1 MVRDTRQ
8 KKFNARNIYSISILI
23 LVGAYILLYALS
35 FFKSDPQNNMLM
47 KENETYTIGDYK
59 VYLMDQKYNP
69 ETETFIAKFF
79 IKEKESSLFF
89 LPLTE
94 KNFSTTVHLKDD
106 LNKKYHSKLLTPNK
120 NFLVMAIDN
129 YKKDDGILKTD
140 LELKTD
146 VVTIDK
152 DKSNSLS
159 TSFYFSNNEADQD
172 NNIKFYDKEIYF
184 EEGAKYQRKFIDK
197 DIKSVNKTIEK
208 YQAEIEN
215 AKSQI
220 KLIDTKMSEFNEDER
235 NEAYMKQEEFKKF
248 ISENNKKI
256 EEQNKKIIE
265 LEAEKKKTFS
275 QS

>member
-35 FFKSDPQNNMLM
+35 FFKNDPQNNMLM

-106 LNKKYHSKLLTPNK
+106 LNKKYNSKLLMPNK

-220 KLIDTKMSEFNEDER
+220 KLIDNKMSEFNEDER
-235 NEAYMKQEEFKKF
+235 NEANMKQEEFKKF

-265 LEAEKKKTFS
+265 LETEKKKTFS
-275 QS
+275 QP

>member
-106 LNKKYHSKLLTPNK
+106 LNKKYHSKLLMPNK

-152 DKSNSLS
+152 DNSNSLS

-248 ISENNKKI
+248 ISENNKRI

>member
-106 LNKKYHSKLLTPNK
+106 LNKKYSSKLLMPNK

-235 NEAYMKQEEFKKF
+235 NEANMKQEEFKKF

>member
-106 LNKKYHSKLLTPNK
+106 LNKKYNSKLLMPNK

-172 NNIKFYDKEIYF
+172 NNIKFYDKEIYY
-184 EEGAKYQRKFIDK
+184 EEGAKYQRTFIDK

-220 KLIDTKMSEFNEDER
+220 KLIDAKMSEFNEDER
-235 NEAYMKQEEFKKF
+235 NEAKMKQEEFKKF
-248 ISENNKKI
+248 ISDNNKKI

>member
-1 MVRDTRQ
+1 MIKTR
-8 KKFNARNIYSISILI
+8 KSKFNARFFYSISIAL

-106 LNKKYHSKLLTPNK
+106 LNKKYNSKLLMPNK

-172 NNIKFYDKEIYF
+172 NNIKFYDKEFYF

-235 NEAYMKQEEFKKF
+235 NEANMKQDEFKKF